1 MSFFTSFTAVHGD
14 ITDVSAI
21 EACYVVMGARGARN
35 RLQGFMAS
43 VVFASGYWWRPQQY
57 PFSCASPYLLLPELT
72 IREKNF
78 TEALLRCCTGTQ
90 SLSLADVGFC
100 SSIVAYF
107 LFLSQP
113 CSLLI
118 HDDIA
123 HWNLYSLLVRF
134 RLYGQFF

>member
-72 IREKNF
+72 IRKKKLYRSPPLMLHGHPVLIF
-78 TEALLRCCTGTQ
+78 SRRGVLQLYHRLLPVLIPTLQ
-90 SLSLADVGFC
+90 LAH
-100 SSIVAYF
+100 S
-107 LFLSQP
+107 
-113 CSLLI
+113 
-118 HDDIA
+118 
-123 HWNLYSLLVRF
+123 
-134 RLYGQFF
+134 